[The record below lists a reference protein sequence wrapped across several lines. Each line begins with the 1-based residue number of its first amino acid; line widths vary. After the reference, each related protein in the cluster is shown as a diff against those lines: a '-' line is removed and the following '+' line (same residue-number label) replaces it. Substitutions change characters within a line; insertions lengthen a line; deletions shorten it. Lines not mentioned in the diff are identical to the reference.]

1 MKISTFLLSLTVSGT
16 TLASD
21 IAPFAADDRVCFVGD
36 SLTAQGG
43 YHGAIVLFYATRL
56 PTRRLQAWN
65 CGIAGDTARGSF
77 LRYDWDIAPHRPSV
91 ITLMTG
97 VNDVNRGL
105 YTNAEPSATNLA
117 QRQQAIDTNTR
128 YLNELAAKARQEGVR
143 VILITPAIYDQTAQF
158 DPPAQM
164 GINDALVKCSEG
176 LVAAAATH
184 GCDVVN
190 FNAPMLAINQR
201 WQSSDPAQTI
211 VGKDRIH
218 PGAAGH
224 LLMAY
229 LFLKAQGMTPTVANV
244 AIDAKTREL
253 RDIDN
258 CQVSDLVIDDSGVSF
273 RYLAGALPFP
283 VNPAAKDA
291 LTMVPFIAELNQEVI
306 TVANLPAGSY
316 ELAID
321 GQPQVVTSA
330 ADLEAGVNL
339 AVVESTPQYQQA
351 VKIRDLV
358 ALRERIS
365 PIIRTYSLLKQQF
378 FPDQD
383 ALSQDEIL
391 AILQQKYDEL
401 HPKPSIWND
410 YRCSVIKRY
419 QQSAADRPDLIKQ
432 YNEAMAQIYQL
443 NQPVTHTITLR
454 RTAAGD
460 AK

>member
-1 MKISTFLLSLTVSGT
+1 
-16 TLASD
+16 
-21 IAPFAADDRVCFVGD
+21 
-36 SLTAQGG
+36 
-43 YHGAIVLFYATRL
+43 
-56 PTRRLQAWN
+56 
-65 CGIAGDTARGSF
+65 
-77 LRYDWDIAPHRPSV
+77 
-91 ITLMTG
+91 
-97 VNDVNRGL
+97 
-105 YTNAEPSATNLA
+105 
-117 QRQQAIDTNTR
+117 
-128 YLNELAAKARQEGVR
+128 
-143 VILITPAIYDQTAQF
+143 
-158 DPPAQM
+158 
-164 GINDALVKCSEG
+164 
-176 LVAAAATH
+176 
-184 GCDVVN
+184 
-190 FNAPMLAINQR
+190 
-201 WQSSDPAQTI
+201 
-211 VGKDRIH
+211 
-218 PGAAGH
+218 
-224 LLMAY
+224 
-229 LFLKAQGMTPTVANV
+229 
-244 AIDAKTREL
+244 
-253 RDIDN
+253 
-258 CQVSDLVIDDSGVSF
+258 
-273 RYLAGALPFP
+273 LPFP

-321 GQPQVVTSA
+321 GQPQVVASA
-330 ADLEAGVNL
+330 TDLQAGVNL

-351 VKIRDLV
+351 IKIRDLV

-443 NQPVTHTITLR
+443 NQPVAHTITFR